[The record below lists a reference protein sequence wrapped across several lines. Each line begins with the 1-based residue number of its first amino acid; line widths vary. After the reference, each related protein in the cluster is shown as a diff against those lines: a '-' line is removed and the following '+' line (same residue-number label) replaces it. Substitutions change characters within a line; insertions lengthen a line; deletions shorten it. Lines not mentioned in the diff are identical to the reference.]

1 MNDRDDPHLTE
12 PPTLADAIDEHRARE
27 AFGITTD
34 AAGTWLPEASYRPVP
49 IVWFAAAWF
58 LQVFALVTL
67 YILLAAQAAIL
78 TAGATALSSWLI
90 GRWTWARGMAQ
101 AGQGWRWATIAAL
114 ALAWAWTVLLA
125 FASR

>member
-1 MNDRDDPHLTE
+1 MNDQDDPHLAE
-12 PPTLADAIDEHRARE
+12 PPTLADAIEEHRARE
-27 AFGITTD
+27 AFGITTNS
-34 AAGTWLPEASYRPVP
+34 AGTWLPEASYRPVP

-58 LQVFALVTL
+58 MQMFMLAVL
-67 YILLAAQAAIL
+67 YLLLASEAAIL

-101 AGQGWRWATIAAL
+101 AGRGWRAVTIGAL
-114 ALAWAWTVLLA
+114 AFAWAWTALLA

>member
-27 AFGITTD
+27 AMGD
-34 AAGTWLPEASYRPVP
+34 ADPEVLAEASYRPVP